1 MTFCLSPPQKS
12 REFFF
17 KKVKQ
22 RQQGTGATQMEIIYQ
37 AANFNHKWGNNS
49 SSSTKTTDGLHFE
62 IPDRFNHFF

>member
-22 RQQGTGATQMEIIYQ
+22 RQQGTGAT
-37 AANFNHKWGNNS
+37 ANRDHISGGKF
-49 SSSTKTTDGLHFE
+49 
-62 IPDRFNHFF
+62 